1 MKLRFFTPD
10 GTTISER
17 EFPIA
22 IFEGDKGAKALKQVL
37 LAYMANKRQGTV
49 NTLTNDT
56 VHGTGKKPFR
66 QKGTGVARQ
75 GARNRPQHYH
85 GSKAH
90 GPHPRDYTQKI
101 SKTVKR
107 LALGRA
113 LFERASEG
121 QVDVIEKFEVAEP
134 KTRLMNK
141 VIANIDAKARKIMI
155 IDDVWTD
162 GTILAS
168 RNIARLFMAEA
179 ADVNALDF
187 ANYDR
192 IVVTEKGIAT
202 IIARISGAT
211 ESEEAAANA

>member
-1 MKLRFFTPD
+1 MKLRVFTSD
-10 GTTISER
+10 GTSSSER

-22 IFEGDKGAKALKQVL
+22 TFEGDKGEKALKQVL

-49 NTLTNDT
+49 NTLTNQF

-90 GPHPRDYTQKI
+90 GPHPRDYTQRI

-113 LFERASEG
+113 LYERASEG
-121 QVDVIEKFEVAEP
+121 QIDVIERFDVAEP
-134 KTRLMNK
+134 KTK
-141 VIANIDAKARKIMI
+141 VMTKVMAGIDAKAKKILI
-155 IDDVWTD
+155 VDDVWAD
-162 GTILAS
+162 NTILAS
-168 RNIARLFMAEA
+168 RNIARVYMAEA
-179 ADVNALDF
+179 SDINALDF
-187 ANYDR
+187 AKYDR
-192 IVVTEKGIAT
+192 IVLTEKGIST
-202 IIARISGAT
+202 VIARISGETEAT
-211 ESEEAAANA
+211 EATANA